1 MFDPINRRE
10 IPNEWVLR
18 SKIPKNVLKKRIES
32 GELVLLPDG
41 RVLKRGFTTGT
52 TAAAAAKSAILSVRK
67 NVDKV
72 SVMTPSGIRVELP
85 VESSNGVGTARKAGG
100 DHEFDVTDGVKIRAT
115 ATLKK
120 EGITIKAG
128 KGIGRFKDGRP
139 AINPSPMKSIKIAVR
154 EALDTINEK
163 GAEILIEVENGEK
176 LAKKTLNPAY
186 GVLGGISIL
195 GTTGFVEPWNEH
207 LEEMVKS
214 LIERSSKVALTT
226 GRRGAEFARQ
236 ILSEHEVIII
246 GSRFE
251 IIESISKETTYPIL
265 CGLPALI
272 LKWGNPDILKS
283 TGFKTVREMVMN
295 EPAHESIDQ
304 SIEAIKKRH
313 PYLNVILFNF
323 DGNILRDTR

>member
-10 IPNEWVLR
+10 IPDEWVLR
-18 SKIPKNVLKKRIES
+18 SEIQENILKKGIET
-32 GELVLLPDG
+32 GKLVLLPDG

-52 TAAAAAKSAILSVRK
+52 TAAAAAKAAVLSTK
-67 NVDKV
+67 KSIGKV
-72 SVMTPSGIRVELP
+72 SVMTPSEIRVELS
-85 VESSNGVGTARKAGG
+85 VESSNGVGTACKDAG
-100 DHEFDVTDGVKIRAT
+100 DHEFDVTDGIKITAH
-115 ATLKK
+115 ATLRE

-128 KGIGRFKDGRP
+128 RGIGWFEDGRP
-139 AINPSPMKSIKIAVR
+139 AINPSPMESIKRAVR
-154 EALDTINEK
+154 EALDEICEH
-163 GAEILIEVENGEK
+163 GAEVLIEVENGET
-176 LAKKTLNPAY
+176 LAKKTLNPEY
-186 GVLGGISIL
+186 GVSGGISIL

-236 ILSEHEVIII
+236 MLRGYEVVVI

-251 IIESISKETTYPIL
+251 IIESVSKKANDLIL

-272 LKWGNPDILKS
+272 LKWGNPDILES
-283 TGFKTVREMVMN
+283 TGFKTVKEMVIN
-295 EPAHESIDQ
+295 EPDHKAIDL
-304 SIEAIKKRH
+304 SIEVMKNRY
-313 PYLNVILFNF
+313 PYLQILLFNF